1 MNPKN
6 VSRASHALSAL
17 LRHGAD
23 AAGLA
28 MDAAGWAPLDAVLR
42 ATRLSRELLD
52 AAVADNNK
60 SRFELRDGRIRASQG
75 HSRAGMPVTLDA
87 LEASWAE
94 DLRADTIW
102 HGTSPEAAESIAR
115 EGLLPGQRTHVHLAD
130 ATDSKVGKRAGVAVL
145 LGVDP
150 TALRAAGLRVYRSPN
165 GVLLAR
171 RVPAE
176 CITDLAVATARA
188 RADEARLRR
197 LFGLAAAP

>member
-6 VSRASHALSAL
+6 VTRASHSLSAL
-17 LRHGAD
+17 LRHGAG

-28 MDAAGWAPLDAVLR
+28 MDAAGWAPIDDVLR
-42 ATRLSRELLD
+42 AARLSRELLD
-52 AAVADNNK
+52 AAVADNGK
-60 SRFELRDGRIRASQG
+60 ARFELRDGRIRACQG
-75 HSRAGMPVTLDA
+75 HSLAGMPVTLDA
-87 LEASWAE
+87 LEASWEEDPRAE
-94 DLRADTIW
+94 TIW
-102 HGTSPEAAESIAR
+102 HGTGPEAAESIAR

-171 RVPAE
+171 RVPAA
-176 CITDLAVATARA
+176 CIVDVVVATARA
-188 RADEARLRR
+188 RADEARLRG
-197 LFGLAAAP
+197 LFGLVTA